1 MKLEQLTFTRYIA
14 ALTVVFFHF
23 GREAFPA
30 NIDWLNPLITAG
42 PIAVCYFFVLS
53 GFIMAVAYYSPTQ
66 PKPLNKGRYWVA
78 RLARI
83 YPVYLLA
90 LLFMIADSF
99 RKGTFDGIAATLN
112 LTMLQAW
119 VPGGYPLSYN
129 SPGWSL
135 SVEAFFYLTF
145 PLWLIWAQKRH
156 FTSLVFF
163 AVLFWVGTQVLQMGL
178 LNNLFNEAL
187 GLPAYEARAFLQS
200 HDQTPPL
207 HDFIY
212 YNPVMHLSTFVMGF
226 VVGVYF
232 CRGWF
237 NDKFSSASNTT
248 LMLVSAVL
256 AALMIIAQS
265 TLESLIGL
273 KLAYNNGLIAPLF
286 IAFIVFLALD
296 RTVISKVLSLS
307 FLVLLG
313 EASYSLYILQRP
325 VYGVYK
331 QATARFLPDGST
343 LHFYIFIIVLT
354 VLAILSYR
362 YFETPL
368 RSWINKHYASS
379 GKTG

>member
-23 GREAFPA
+23 GRDAWPA
-30 NIDWLNPLITAG
+30 NIEWLNPLITAG

-53 GFIMAVAYYSPTQ
+53 GFIMAIAYYSPRTK
-66 PKPLNKGRYWVA
+66 PPLNKGRYWVA

-90 LLFMIADSF
+90 LLFMIADSV
-99 RKGTFDGIAATLN
+99 RKGNFDGLSALLN

-156 FTSLVFF
+156 FTSLVIF
-163 AVLFWVGTQVLQMGL
+163 AVLLWVFTQLLQLGL
-178 LNNLFNEAL
+178 LNNILNTLL
-187 GLPAYEARAFLQS
+187 GLPAYEARAFMQS

-212 YNPVMHLSTFVMGF
+212 YHPLMHLSTFVMGF

-232 CRGWF
+232 RRGYF
-237 NDKFSSASNTT
+237 QGFSVSTNTVFMLLSALLAT
-248 LMLVSAVL
+248 LLILGQVK
-256 AALMIIAQS
+256 
-265 TLESLIGL
+265 LEQLLGI

-296 RTVISKVLSLS
+296 KTIVSRLFSLPI
-307 FLVLLG
+307 LVLLG

-331 QATARFLPDGST
+331 QATASWLPEGSHA
-343 LHFYIFIIVLT
+343 HFYIFVVILT
-354 VLAILSYR
+354 LLAILSYR
-362 YFETPL
+362 YFETPV
-368 RSWINKHYASS
+368 RHWINQRYALS

>member
-23 GREAFPA
+23 GREAWPA
-30 NIDWLNPLITAG
+30 NVEWINPLITAG

-53 GFIMAVAYYSPTQ
+53 GFIMAIAYYSPRT
-66 PKPLNKGRYWVA
+66 KPPLDKGRYWIA

-90 LLFMIADSF
+90 LVFMIADSV
-99 RKGTFDGIAATLN
+99 RKGQLDGLAALLN

-156 FTSLVFF
+156 FTSLVVFTL
-163 AVLFWVGTQVLQMGL
+163 AFWIITQLLQFGL
-178 LNNLFNEAL
+178 LNNILNPVL
-187 GLPAYEARAFLQS
+187 GLPAYEARAFMQS
-200 HDQTPPL
+200 HDQTPAL

-232 CRGWF
+232 RRGYF
-237 NDKFSSASNTT
+237 QGFSGTTNTT
-248 LMLVSAVL
+248 LMLLSAAL
-256 AALMIIAQS
+256 AALLILVQS
-265 TLESLIGL
+265 TLEHSLGL

-296 RTVISKVLSLS
+296 KSWVSRLFSLPI
-307 FLVLLG
+307 LVLLG

-325 VYGVYK
+325 AYGVYK
-331 QATARFLPDGST
+331 QITASWLPEGSY
-343 LHFYIFIIVLT
+343 LHFYVFVVVLT
-354 VLAILSYR
+354 LLAILSYR
-362 YFETPL
+362 YFETPV
-368 RSWINKHYASS
+368 RHWINQRYASS

>member
-23 GREAFPA
+23 GREAWPA
-30 NIDWLNPLITAG
+30 NIPWLNPLITAG

-53 GFIMAVAYYSPTQ
+53 GFIMAIAYYSPRRSAQ
-66 PKPLNKGRYWVA
+66 PLDNKRYWVA
-78 RLARI
+78 RIARI

-90 LLFMIADSF
+90 LLFMIAESM
-99 RKGTFDGIAATLN
+99 RKGTFDGLAAVLN

-156 FTSLVFF
+156 FTSLVI
-163 AVLFWVGTQVLQMGL
+163 VTLLLWLFTQLLQVGL
-178 LNNLFNEAL
+178 LNNILNPVL
-187 GLPAYEARAFLQS
+187 GLPAYEARAFMQS
-200 HDQTPPL
+200 HDQTPLL

-212 YNPVMHLSTFVMGF
+212 YNPLMHLSTFAMGF

-232 CRGWF
+232 RRGYF
-237 NDKFSSASNTT
+237 HRISITTNTV
-248 LMLVSAVL
+248 LMLISALL
-256 AALMIIAQS
+256 AALLIIEQAA
-265 TLESLIGL
+265 LEQALGL

-296 RTVISKVLSLS
+296 NTFISRLFSLP

-331 QATARFLPDGST
+331 QVTARWLSEGST
-343 LHFYIFIIVLT
+343 LHFYIFIVVLT
-354 VLAILSYR
+354 LLAIVSYR
-362 YFETPL
+362 YFETPV
-368 RSWINKHYASS
+368 RHWINQRYVSS

>member
-1 MKLEQLTFTRYIA
+1 LKLDQLTFTRYIA

-30 NIDWLNPLITAG
+30 NIPWLNPLITAG

-53 GFIMAVAYYSPTQ
+53 GFIMAVAYYSPTH

-83 YPVYLLA
+83 YPVYLVA

-99 RKGTFDGIAATLN
+99 RKGTFDGFAAVLN
-112 LTMLQAW
+112 LSMLQAW

-145 PLWLIWAQKRH
+145 PLWLVWAQKKH
-156 FTSLVFF
+156 LTSLALF
-163 AVLFWVGTQVLQMGL
+163 AVVFWVGTQALQMGL
-178 LNNLFNEAL
+178 LNNIINDAL
-187 GLPAYEARAFLQS
+187 GLPAYEARVFMQS

-212 YNPVMHLSTFVMGF
+212 YHPLMHLSTFVMGF

-232 CRGWF
+232 CQGWF
-237 NDKFSSASNTT
+237 NDRFSTTSNTT
-248 LMLVSAVL
+248 LMLLSAVG
-256 AALMIIAQS
+256 AALLIIMQAP
-265 TLESLIGL
+265 LEHLVGF
-273 KLAYNNGLIAPLF
+273 KFAYNNGLIAPLF
-286 IAFIVFLALD
+286 MAFIIFLALD
-296 RTVISKVLSLS
+296 RTTISKVLSLPL
-307 FLVLLG
+307 LVLLG

-325 VYGVYK
+325 VYGIYK
-331 QATARFLPDGST
+331 QATASFLPEGST
-343 LHFYIFIIVLT
+343 LHFYIFILALT
-354 VLAILSYR
+354 VLAIMSYR
-362 YFETPL
+362 YFETPM
-368 RSWINKHYASS
+368 RSWINKRYALS

>member
-1 MKLEQLTFTRYIA
+1 MKLESLTFTRYVA

-23 GREAFPA
+23 GREAWPA

-53 GFIMAVAYYSPTQ
+53 GFIMAIAYYSPRTK
-66 PKPLNKGRYWVA
+66 PPLNKGRYWVA

-90 LLFMIADSF
+90 LLFMIAESV
-99 RKGTFDGIAATLN
+99 RKGSFDGLAALLN
-112 LTMLQAW
+112 ITMLQAW

-156 FTSLVFF
+156 FASLVLF
-163 AVLFWVGTQVLQMGL
+163 AILFWVFTQFLQFGL
-178 LNNLFNEAL
+178 LNNILNTQL
-187 GLPAYEARAFLQS
+187 GLPLYEARVFMQS

-212 YNPVMHLSTFVMGF
+212 YNPFMHLSTFVMGF

-232 CRGWF
+232 RRGYWHG
-237 NDKFSSASNTT
+237 FSVSTNTT
-248 LMLVSAVL
+248 VMLLSALL
-256 AALMIIAQS
+256 AALLILGQAQ
-265 TLESLIGL
+265 LEQWSGVKI
-273 KLAYNNGLIAPLF
+273 AYNNGLIAPFF
-286 IAFIVFLALD
+286 ITFIVCLALD
-296 RTVISKVLSLS
+296 KTLISRVFSLPI
-307 FLVLLG
+307 LVLLG

-331 QATARFLPDGST
+331 QVTASFLPEGST
-343 LHFYIFIIVLT
+343 LHFYIFAAILT
-354 VLAILSYR
+354 LLAILSYR
-362 YFETPL
+362 YFETPIRL
-368 RSWINKHYASS
+368 WINRHYISS
-379 GKTG
+379 GKTS